1 MTKIL
6 DFGFATANEICV
18 ELGARLKAVRLAQGL
33 LQVEL
38 AARAGLSRGTV
49 NTLEQTGKSTV
60 ASLVRVVQALGLV
73 DDLQDLFKLKTRSIA
88 EMEHK
93 ARSKRKRAS
102 RKRRP
107 AGGMA

>member
-1 MTKIL
+1 VTKIL